1 MSAVLYETPSPHV
14 ALVRF
19 NRPEV
24 KNAINH
30 DVRVL
35 IDKYFRQI
43 TSDSEIRC
51 VVITGNEEAFAA
63 GADIKEQAER
73 DVVQSMTAFNSR
85 AVMECT
91 KPIIAAVN
99 GFALG
104 GGCEVVMQCDIVL
117 ANHKARFGQPEIKLG
132 LVPGAGGTQRL
143 PRLIGKHHALYLLL
157 TGSFLSAVDAH
168 RLGIVSEIVEGNCE
182 PRAIELAT
190 QIAGMAPI
198 AAQQIKEL
206 VLTGMDAP
214 LDAAL
219 RMERKA
225 YQLMFGTR
233 DLREGFGAF
242 MGKRSA
248 KFEGK

>member
-1 MSAVLYETPSPHV
+1 MSVVLYEKPSPHV

-19 NRPEV
+19 NRPEA

-30 DVRVL
+30 DVRLL

-43 TSDSEIRC
+43 TADPDVRC
-51 VVITGNEEAFAA
+51 VVLTGNEDAFAA

-104 GGCEVVMQCDIVL
+104 GGCEVVMQCDIII
-117 ANHKARFGQPEIKLG
+117 ANHKAKFGQPEIKLG

-143 PRLIGKHHALYLLL
+143 PRLVGKHHALYLLL
-157 TGSFLSAVDAH
+157 TGSVLSAADAY
-168 RLGIVSEIVEGNCE
+168 RLGIVSEIIEGNCE
-182 PRAIELAT
+182 TRAVELAV
-190 QIAGMAPI
+190 QIASMAPI

-206 VLTGMDAP
+206 VLSGLDAP
-214 LDAAL
+214 LDSAL

-225 YQLMFGTR
+225 YQLMFGTQ

-242 MGKRSA
+242 IEKRPA